1 MFILDLGGYVSEVAR
16 GSGII
21 TAPFDDVAEVDRY
34 SGTRAGL
41 FFGSS
46 CCGKHNIIAMPLD
59 TSSIVPA
66 SCDVL
71 WFELLVITAGHRALT
86 ARVIIVT
93 DDGYRRRTRLF

>member
-1 MFILDLGGYVSEVAR
+1 MSEVAR
-16 GSGII
+16 GSGTI
-21 TAPFDDVAEVDRY
+21 TAPYDDVAEVDRY
-34 SGTRAGL
+34 SGTRAGPIL
-41 FFGSS
+41 RKFVLWQAQRHSY
-46 CCGKHNIIAMPLD
+46 ATLD

>member
-1 MFILDLGGYVSEVAR
+1 
-16 GSGII
+16 
-21 TAPFDDVAEVDRY
+21 
-34 SGTRAGL
+34 
-41 FFGSS
+41 
-46 CCGKHNIIAMPLD
+46 MPQD

-93 DDGYRRRTRLF
+93 DDGYRRRTHEVFTRPKSRPQRGAKSCQRQEASCKHAESRPIHIAVNDKTPERTFAE